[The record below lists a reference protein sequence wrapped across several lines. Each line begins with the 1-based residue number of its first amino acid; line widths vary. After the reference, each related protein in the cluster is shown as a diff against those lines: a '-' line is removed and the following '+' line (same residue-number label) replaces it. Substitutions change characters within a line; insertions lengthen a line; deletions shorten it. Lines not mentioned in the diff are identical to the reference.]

1 MLKNYLPEASENP
14 DLFDIVGICDEDP
27 ERAETLA
34 RFVGASEWFSDY
46 TELLAHSSADLVAV
60 LASPEVNYSA
70 ALAGVEAG
78 KHVYVERPFAR
89 TLADAEH
96 LLQKATASGLQV
108 MAAPTLMLDPS
119 NALIRSL
126 VRNGSI
132 GRVAFASVSAK
143 QAGEFATAHYGRF
156 LQQLSQAD
164 ISLVSQTQEEP
175 VFPWYFTT
183 GSGPVFDSTIDAIT
197 RITGLIG
204 PARRVTAFSG
214 LSAGHSEALWKIGQE
229 TLIPTAQD
237 DTTLLLLDFG
247 DARYGY
253 INSSWF
259 GRARKSPPLEII
271 GSEGCIAVTSSR
283 ETDASAQEIVV
294 HVFHEK
300 TAKWDEFP
308 LTEGLWRIPT
318 GLTHLGHCLREGS
331 PPDNSI
337 QHARHVVEV
346 MEKTCLAARTGHA
359 QEIATTF

>member
-1 MLKNYLPEASENP
+1 MLKYYLPEASENP
-14 DLFDIVGICDEDP
+14 DVFDIVGICDEDP

-60 LASPEVNYSA
+60 LASADENYA
-70 ALAGVEAG
+70 VALAGVEAG
-78 KHVYVERPFAR
+78 KHIYVERPFAR

-96 LLQKATASGLQV
+96 LLERAKASGLQV

-126 VRNGSI
+126 IRNGSI
-132 GRVAFASVSAK
+132 GRIAFSSVSAK

-164 ISLVSQTQEEP
+164 ISLVNQTQEEP

-183 GSGPVFDSTIDAIT
+183 GTGPVLDSMIDAIT

-214 LSAGHSEALWKIGQE
+214 LSAEHSEALQKIGQE

-237 DTTLLLLDFG
+237 DTTLFLLDFG
-247 DARYGY
+247 ESQYGY

-259 GRARKSPPLEII
+259 GRASKSPPLEII
-271 GSEGCIAVTSSR
+271 GSQGSIAVTSAG
-283 ETDASAQEIVV
+283 ETDASAQGIVV
-294 HVFHEK
+294 HVYHEK

-308 LTEGLWRIPT
+308 LTEGLWRLPT
-318 GLTHLGHCLREGS
+318 GLTHLGHCLLDETL
-331 PPDNSI
+331 PDTSI
-337 QHARHVVEV
+337 QHACHVVEV
-346 MEKTCLAARTGHA
+346 IEKTYLAARSGQT
-359 QEIATTF
+359 QDIATTF